1 MTLDLARTALAIDR
15 ALHALTDPELEDVA
29 AEVMDFYRDLEPGR
43 PRQVWLA
50 FMGALA
56 GERRRRLIE
65 VAELEFAYDGPAG
78 EYVGTIT
85 PSEQPVG
92 YDAP

>member
-1 MTLDLARTALAIDR
+1 MSQDLARTALDLDR
-15 ALHALTDPELEDVA
+15 ALRSLSDPELDDVA
-29 AEVMDFYRDLEPGR
+29 AEVMDRWRDLAPGR

-65 VAELEFAYDGPAG
+65 VAELEFAYDDPEG
-78 EYVGTIT
+78 EYM
-85 PSEQPVG
+85 G
-92 YDAP
+92 YDEH